1 MSDYTVMIDGRSK
14 VFLGGPP
21 LVKMA
26 TGEESTGEQLGGA
39 EMHAKVSGLADH
51 LAVDEHDGIRTTRR
65 IVTGLSWDKLGSD
78 SRLPADPPVHD
89 PDDLLGVASV
99 DLCEPFGYP
108 QGRGGRTG
116 RVVMGDDRASS
127 LPTRHRGATMAVE
140 ESDRSALLRAAAQSW
155 GEEAADTLSELLPPS
170 RDRPATGRDIDG
182 VLAAMN
188 AMDARFDAKLE
199 SVVDRITAS
208 FERRISDAVTTQ
220 TRTLVF
226 SQLGLIVVIAALAFG
241 LR

>member
-1 MSDYTVMIDGRSK
+1 
-14 VFLGGPP
+14 
-21 LVKMA
+21 
-26 TGEESTGEQLGGA
+26 
-39 EMHAKVSGLADH
+39 
-51 LAVDEHDGIRTTRR
+51 
-65 IVTGLSWDKLGSD
+65 
-78 SRLPADPPVHD
+78 
-89 PDDLLGVASV
+89 
-99 DLCEPFGYP
+99 
-108 QGRGGRTG
+108 
-116 RVVMGDDRASS
+116 
-127 LPTRHRGATMAVE
+127 MAVE

-155 GEEAADTLSELLPPS
+155 GEEVAETLSELLPPS

-188 AMDARFDAKLE
+188 AMDARFEARFDAIEGRFDAMEGRFDAMDARFDAMEGRFGAMDVRFGAMDAQLATFGERLDGYGHGIDAKLE

-226 SQLGLIVVIAALAFG
+226 SQLGALVVIAALAFG

>member
-1 MSDYTVMIDGRSK
+1 
-14 VFLGGPP
+14 
-21 LVKMA
+21 
-26 TGEESTGEQLGGA
+26 
-39 EMHAKVSGLADH
+39 
-51 LAVDEHDGIRTTRR
+51 
-65 IVTGLSWDKLGSD
+65 
-78 SRLPADPPVHD
+78 
-89 PDDLLGVASV
+89 
-99 DLCEPFGYP
+99 
-108 QGRGGRTG
+108 
-116 RVVMGDDRASS
+116 MGDDRASS

-188 AMDARFDAKLE
+188 AMDARFEARFDAVDAQLDAKLE

-208 FERRISDAVTTQ
+208 FERRISDAVTIQ

-226 SQLGLIVVIAALAFG
+226 SQLGALVVIAALAFG